1 MHKKTTKLFIGLFL
15 LVIQITLAQNRT
27 IAGLVTDNSGQP
39 LPGANVFIE
48 NKAQGVV
55 TDFDGKFII
64 EVSDTDTLVISYV
77 GYTAQKILVGDKYTI
92 IVKLLEDTESLQEVV
107 VVGYGAQVKEKII
120 QNVSIIKEE
129 AIEEIPAL
137 SAQDLIQGQSSGVQV
152 TSSSGVLGGAAVIRL
167 RGVGSLSGGSQP
179 LVVIDGVPL
188 NDQDTTNANQ
198 YTLDQGGNTGIN
210 PLAFVNTNDIASF
223 TILKDASATAV
234 YGSRGAN
241 GVILITTKSGKFNS
255 KTQVTLDA
263 YTQVESS
270 TDEIDILNVDQ
281 FRNFRNAIINTTNN
295 TNNSPEDNRLGAIGD
310 PGFDWA
316 DAVTRTGI
324 SKNVD
329 LSVRGGSDKTS
340 FFMGTNYS
348 DREGFILGND
358 LQKIGT
364 RLNLNHKP
372 SNWLNTK
379 LNLAYTNTQLN
390 RVGVEN
396 NTSAPL
402 TSAYLHAP
410 TTLPT
415 DENGVFV
422 NTGFVQNVVAI
433 AKQDINFTESDRFL
447 GSLNT
452 DIKLFKNLNY
462 NFNVGIDRL
471 LVEETLRE
479 FNVTTPGGEG
489 TNRIVSDRK
498 FLLSNSLSFHKTF
511 GDSHNLNALG
521 LISYEESQFSRTLV
535 AGTGFA
541 SDNLRNVESAA
552 TKTSTSQ
559 IRNKWGLFSLL
570 SKVDYDYQ
578 GKYLLEGTFR
588 RDGSS
593 RFGSNNRFGNF
604 WAVAGGWIISKES
617 FIENSDVI
625 SFLSLRASYGTSGN
639 DRLGFFPSLGLFSSG
654 PLGNNNGIPGAIPDQ
669 VANPDIKWEESKT
682 LDIGFKSAFF
692 DNRISFDVNYFI
704 KRTDDLLLDQQIPF
718 LTGFSDFP
726 SNVGE
731 IENKGFEFDLRT
743 VNIKSKNFNW
753 ATSFNISFIEN
764 KVLSL
769 PGSALDSE
777 GRPFIEGSNSQR
789 AIVGE
794 NVNTFYLIRYVGVNS
809 ETGDAEWLDK
819 DGNVTTSPTAADRVI
834 VGSALPDFYGGMT
847 NTLTYKNFDMSF
859 LINFSYGNDVF
870 YDGLRFTDN
879 PSNTFNKRVE
889 NLNVWSA
896 PGDNAFTPAFESS
909 TFRTVAQRSTRQ
921 LRDGSFLRMKNL
933 SIGYTL
939 EDKVLSSVSFLS
951 KVRFYFTTTNL
962 FTIKGDDLDGLDPE
976 VTDDISP
983 LVQGETF
990 FSAPQSKSYL
1000 FGVRANF

>member
-27 IAGLVTDNSGQP
+27 IAGSVTDDSGLP
-39 LPGANVFIE
+39 VPGANVFIE
-48 NKAQGVV
+48 NKSGGTV
-55 TDFDGKFII
+55 TDFDGKFVI
-64 EVSDTDTLVISYV
+64 EVANTDTLVISYI
-77 GYTAQKILVGDKYTI
+77 GYITQNILVGDKSAITI
-92 IVKLLEDTESLQEVV
+92 QLLEDTESLQEVV
-107 VVGYGAQVKEKII
+107 VVGYGSQQKEKII
-120 QNVSIIKEE
+120 QNVSVIKEE
-129 AIEEIPAL
+129 DIEEIPAT

-179 LVVIDGVPL
+179 LVVVDGVPL
-188 NDQDTTNANQ
+188 NDQDPDNQ
-198 YTLDQGGNTGIN
+198 YTLNQGGNTGIN

-223 TILKDASATAV
+223 TILKDASATSA

-255 KTQVTLDA
+255 KTQVTVDA
-263 YTQVESS
+263 YTQVERS
-270 TDEIDILNVDQ
+270 TDEVQVLNQDQ
-281 FRNFRNAIINTTNN
+281 FRTFRNTIINTTNSTDN
-295 TNNSPEDNRLGAIGD
+295 TPEANGLGALGD

-316 DAVTRTGI
+316 DAVTRTGF

-340 FFMGTNYS
+340 FFMGANYS
-348 DREGFILGND
+348 DREGFIVGNE

-372 SNWLNTK
+372 NEWLNTK
-379 LNLAYTNTQLN
+379 LNLAFTNTQLD

-410 TTLPT
+410 TTLPV
-415 DENGVFV
+415 DEDGAFV
-422 NTGFVQNVVAI
+422 NTGFIQNVVAI
-433 AKQDINFTESDRFL
+433 AAQDINTTESDRFL
-447 GSLNT
+447 ASLNT
-452 DIKLFKNLNY
+452 DVKLFKNLKY
-462 NFNVGIDRL
+462 NFNAGIDRV
-471 LVEETLRE
+471 LVEETTRDL
-479 FNVTTPGGEG
+479 NVTTPGGAG

-498 FLLSNSLSFHKTF
+498 FLLSNSLNFNKTF
-511 GDSHNLNALG
+511 GSSHNLNALG

-535 AGTGFA
+535 QGTGFA
-541 SDNLRNVESAA
+541 SDDLRNVESAA
-552 TKTSTSQ
+552 TKVSTSQ

-617 FIENSDVI
+617 FMENSDVI
-625 SFLSLRASYGTSGN
+625 NFLSLRASYGTSGN
-639 DRLGFFPSLGLFSSG
+639 DRLGFFPSLGLFSAG
-654 PLGNNNGIPGAIPDQ
+654 PLGSNNGIPGVFPDQ
-669 VANPDIKWEESKT
+669 VPNPDIKWEESTT

-704 KRTDDLLLDQQIPF
+704 KRTDDLLLNQQIPF

-743 VNIKSKNFNW
+743 VNVKTKDFNW
-753 ATSFNISFIEN
+753 STSFNISFIDNE
-764 KVLSL
+764 VLSL
-769 PGSALDSE
+769 PGAALDSE
-777 GRPFIEGSNSQR
+777 GRSFIEGSASQR

-794 NVNTFYLIRYVGVNS
+794 NVNTFYLIRYQGVNP

-819 DGNVTTSPTAADRVI
+819 DGNVTTTPTADDRVI

-847 NTLTYKNFDMSF
+847 NNMTYKNFDLSF
-859 LINFSYGNDVF
+859 LLNFSYGNEV
-870 YDGLRFTDN
+870 YYNGLRFLDN
-879 PSNTFNKRVE
+879 PSSNFNKRVE
-889 NLNVWSA
+889 NLNVWTAS
-896 PGDNAFTPAFESS
+896 GDNAFNPAFSSS
-909 TFRTVAQRSTRQ
+909 TFRTIAQRSTRQ
-921 LRDGSFLRMKNL
+921 LRDASFLRMKNL

-939 EDKVLSSVSFLS
+939 DDKVLSSTHFLS

-976 VTDDISP
+976 VTDDIDP
-983 LVQGETF
+983 LIQGETF